1 MILDKLGRVAQLYDL
16 YGPLLTPKQ
25 QEAVRLYYEQDL
37 SLGEI
42 ASECQV
48 SRQAVYDLLR
58 RSEAALEKYE
68 QKLGLLAGRLD
79 HPDSRQTAKG
89 MP

>member
-1 MILDKLGRVAQLYDL
+1 MILDKLGRIAQLYDL

-25 QEAVRLYYEQDL
+25 RDAVRLYYEQDL

-58 RSEAALEKYE
+58 RAETSLERYE
-68 QKLGLLAGRLD
+68 QKLGFLNRLNSSNSRTGGKAG
-79 HPDSRQTAKG
+79 A
-89 MP
+89 

>member
-1 MILDKLGRVAQLYDL
+1 MILEKLGRIAQLYDL

-42 ASECQV
+42 ASECKV
-48 SRQAVYDLLR
+48 SRQAIHDLLR

-68 QKLGLLAGRLD
+68 QKLGLLNKSHVLRIPSGR
-79 HPDSRQTAKG
+79 T
-89 MP
+89 